1 MSQAQTVSV
10 QTKRIQVKQVLLSY
24 WDKAGVALG
33 MVLLTTP
40 ALANVDVS
48 DVVSEIEAAKT
59 PIASV
64 AGASLGAYVAI
75 RVWKL
80 VRRAI

>member
-1 MSQAQTVSV
+1 MNIAQIKNIVKEKYAKTVIAVSV
-10 QTKRIQVKQVLLSY
+10 
-24 WDKAGVALG
+24 
-33 MVLLTTP
+33 
-40 ALANVDVS
+40 ALATTSAYASVDVS
-48 DVVSEIEAAKT
+48 DVVQEIKDAKT

>member
-1 MSQAQTVSV
+1 MNIAQIKSIVKEKYAKTVSAV
-10 QTKRIQVKQVLLSY
+10 S
-24 WDKAGVALG
+24 VALA
-33 MVLLTTP
+33 TTS
-40 ALANVDVS
+40 AYASVDVS
-48 DVVSEIEAAKT
+48 DVVQEIKDAKT